1 MNSATLKKKVLIVED
16 EAISA
21 MALEFTLER
30 MGYEVSG
37 IVDTGEEAVTHCAK
51 HKPDLVLMDT
61 HLRTAMTGVQA
72 ANQIWRL
79 EAIQS
84 VFVSAY
90 NANEIQESFC
100 DAYPL
105 VNLVKPVLDE
115 DLKRVFSQV
124 FND

>member
-1 MNSATLKKKVLIVED
+1 MKKKILIVED

-37 IVDTGEEAVTHCAK
+37 IVDTGEEAITHSAK
-51 HKPDLVLMDT
+51 YKPDLVLMDT
-61 HLRTAMTGVQA
+61 HLSTAMSGVQA

-79 EAIQS
+79 EAIRA
-84 VFVSAY
+84 VFISAY
-90 NANEIQESFC
+90 NATEMQEAFC

-105 VNLVKPVLDE
+105 LNLVKPVLDE
-115 DLKRVFSQV
+115 DLKRVFAQV
-124 FND
+124 FDE